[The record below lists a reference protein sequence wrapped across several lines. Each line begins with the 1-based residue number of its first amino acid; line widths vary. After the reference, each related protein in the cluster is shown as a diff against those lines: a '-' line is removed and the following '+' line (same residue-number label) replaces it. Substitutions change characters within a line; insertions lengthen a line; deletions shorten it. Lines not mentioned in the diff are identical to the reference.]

1 MLHVGECSTHR
12 IDLPEALMGSIM
24 RWPDLWGFLP
34 HNRLTSGKSC
44 GSKVRQLITYIVQDS
59 FPLIKILDTIN
70 LAVEDTEVK
79 FSTNSNTSCLLQK
92 NSLPWLYNQGP
103 QETQTCFGVK
113 LIRR

>member
-1 MLHVGECSTHR
+1 
-12 IDLPEALMGSIM
+12 MGSIM